1 MQQQEPQGPQAQ
13 KRSWLEDQTSLPSR
27 VPILEPRG
35 LKKPEDAEGA
45 ALAPAPAF
53 HSAIVPGF
61 HGTPGCF
68 CKLPHLWSSLLLS
81 LQARFSQP
89 ASGPSRGHAPNPS
102 FQHPAAPKDRRQA
115 TQPGMHGA
123 AAQTRRVRPAPTDH
137 LWQPHLIP
145 GRSLSVPADFPT
157 MRVFFFPVRGP
168 PSTFSFL
175 PKLLVPFVASLVFLS
190 FFHPTRFQGDFS
202 YPFRCPMSS
211 TNVQQGLCENCSIK
225 VYS

>member
-1 MQQQEPQGPQAQ
+1 MRKGLRWRPPLRSIQQSCLA
-13 KRSWLEDQTSLPSR
+13 SMA
-27 VPILEPRG
+27 PR
-35 LKKPEDAEGA
+35 AVSANFHTYGA
-45 ALAPAPAF
+45 PCSCPFRLAF
-53 HSAIVPGF
+53 HSQHLVPPEVMLQ
-61 HGTPGCF
+61 TP
-68 CKLPHLWSSLLLS
+68 LSSTQPPPRTGGRQLS
-81 LQARFSQP
+81 L
-89 ASGPSRGHAPNPS
+89 GCTG
-102 FQHPAAPKDRRQA
+102 
-115 TQPGMHGA
+115 
-123 AAQTRRVRPAPTDH
+123 PAPTDH